1 MHRLSLQTTGHV
13 SSDLHPSRLGSTAAR
28 KAIWATNSRY
38 KKNAFSLMLVSFPT
52 VSQHSSIAYQ
62 LKFSIIMSQPL
73 ILALPNWVEQRI
85 TDIYKAKNADDFN
98 TAFDAFVSHHVHIK
112 VNGKPMSREQYKTL
126 IMGEIKNDDG
136 ADISFNGIVTV
147 LDNTESFRPTL
158 VCCCI

>member
-1 MHRLSLQTTGHV
+1 MSEGLPVLLTLDSWVQQHVTTV
-13 SSDLHPSRLGSTAAR
+13 YS
-28 KAIWATNSRY
+28 
-38 KKNAFSLMLVSFPT
+38 
-52 VSQHSSIAYQ
+52 
-62 LKFSIIMSQPL
+62 
-73 ILALPNWVEQRI
+73 
-85 TDIYKAKNADDFN
+85 AKTADDFD
-98 TAFDAFVSHHVHIK
+98 TAFDAFISQNVIIK

>member
-1 MHRLSLQTTGHV
+1 MSEGLPVLLTLDSWVQQHVTTV
-13 SSDLHPSRLGSTAAR
+13 YS
-28 KAIWATNSRY
+28 
-38 KKNAFSLMLVSFPT
+38 
-52 VSQHSSIAYQ
+52 
-62 LKFSIIMSQPL
+62 
-73 ILALPNWVEQRI
+73 
-85 TDIYKAKNADDFN
+85 AKTADDFN
-98 TAFDAFVSHHVHIK
+98 TAFDAFISQNVIIK